1 MNVIA
6 RKGIWNNNW
15 KLIYLERVEN
25 TANNTRRAVGHS
37 PQLSLYH

>member
-15 KLIYLERVEN
+15 TLIYLERVDN
-25 TANNTRRAVGHS
+25 MAHNTRRAVGYG